1 MTVREEIRRTGLGVS
16 PGIAF
21 GRAYLIGRD
30 TLKAPRHHVESDDLD
45 TEIARLY
52 RAIAASDKQ
61 LAKIKEKLASENES
75 DYHIITAHQMMLH
88 DEHLVGAA
96 VKYIRDDKIN
106 AEWALRRAVDDIR
119 KMFDSIEDPYL
130 RERRSDVEF
139 VFERVLRNLLGRE
152 SGPLAPPPDAV
163 VVAYDLSPADT
174 AQLHKAAVSG
184 LITDAGGKTSHTAI
198 IARAHEIP
206 AVVGLED
213 ITEVVESDDLLL
225 IDGSTGIVI
234 VNPAPNTVAQYREEQ
249 RRQVAAGAQLHA
261 IRDLPARTRDDTDI
275 QLLANIDGPDELDD
289 AIEYGAMGVGLF
301 RTEYL
306 FMTGEG
312 LPDEER
318 HYKTAVAVLDKL
330 AGRTA
335 TIRTFDLG
343 ADKLA
348 KFVEE
353 AQLHE
358 ANPALGLRSIRLC
371 LSDLGK
377 DLFRVQLRGL
387 LRASAHGPLK
397 LMFPMISGASE
408 LRAVK
413 AVVDEVKAELRGEG
427 IAFDEAVKIGI
438 MIEMPSAALT
448 ADLLA
453 REVDF
458 FSIGTNDLIQ
468 YTMAVDRVN
477 EYVSYLYEPLHP
489 SLIRLIGQVAQAA
502 RAANIPVTVCGEM
515 AGEPMI
521 AAILVG
527 LGIRELSMSA
537 VSMPEVK
544 DAVRQMTVGDT
555 EALVAR
561 VRDLATAAEVRAVV
575 SDYMFGLSTPLAR
588 RTPSDTVSGPHK
600 GTV

>member
-1 MTVREEIRRTGLGVS
+1 LGVS
-16 PGIAF
+16 SGIAF

-30 TLKAPRHHVESDDLD
+30 TLKAPRHHIEPDDID
-45 TEIARLY
+45 TEVARLY
-52 RAIAASDKQ
+52 KAIGLSDKQ

-88 DEHLVGAA
+88 DEHMVGAA
-96 VKYIRDDKIN
+96 VEYIKEDKIN

-119 KMFDSIEDPYL
+119 SVFDSIEDPYL
-130 RERRSDVEF
+130 RERKSDVEF
-139 VFERVLRNLLGRE
+139 VFDRVLRNLLGRMT
-152 SGPLAPPPDAV
+152 GPLAPPPDAV

-213 ITEVVESDDLLL
+213 ITEVVETDDLLV
-225 IDGSTGIVI
+225 IDGATGVVI
-234 VNPAPNTVAQYREEQ
+234 VNPSAATVAEYRDEQ
-249 RRQVAAGAQLHA
+249 RRQVAQGMHLQTMK
-261 IRDLPARTRDDTDI
+261 DLPARLRDGTDI
-275 QLLANIDGPDELDD
+275 QLLANIDGPEEIDD
-289 AIEYGAMGVGLF
+289 AIDYGAVGVGLF

-306 FMTGEG
+306 YMTGDV
-312 LPDEER
+312 LPDEEA
-318 HYKTAVAVLDKL
+318 HYTNACRVLEKL
-330 AGRTA
+330 KGRPA

-353 AQLHE
+353 ADLDE
-358 ANPALGLRSIRLC
+358 MNPALGLRSVRLC

-377 DLFRVQLRGL
+377 DLFRAQLRGL
-387 LRASAHGPLK
+387 LRASAHGPIK
-397 LMFPMISGASE
+397 LMFPMISGVAE

-413 AVVDEVKAELRGEG
+413 AIVDDVKIELRTGG
-427 IAFDEAVKIGI
+427 IDFDEQIKLGI

-453 REVDF
+453 KECDF

-489 SLIRLIGQVAQAA
+489 ALMRLIAMVVEAA
-502 RAANIPVTVCGEM
+502 KAAAIPVTVCGEM

-521 AAILVG
+521 ASILVG

-537 VSMPEVK
+537 VSIPEVK
-544 DAVRQMTVGDT
+544 DAVRQMALEDT
-555 EALVAR
+555 ERLVSR
-561 VRDLATAAEVRAVV
+561 VRTVSTSAEVRAIV
-575 SDYMFGLSTPLAR
+575 SAYMFGISAPPKKA
-588 RTPSDTVSGPHK
+588 GA
-600 GTV
+600 

>member
-1 MTVREEIRRTGLGVS
+1 VSDSKREEIRRKGLGVS
-16 PGIAF
+16 AGIAF

-30 TLKAPRHHVESDDLD
+30 TLKAPRHHIEADDID
-45 TEIARLY
+45 TEVARLY
-52 RAIAASDKQ
+52 KAIAASDKQ
-61 LAKIKEKLASENES
+61 LSKIKEKLASENES

-96 VKYIRDDKIN
+96 VNYIREELIC
-106 AEWALRRAVDDIR
+106 AEWAARKAVDDITEV
-119 KMFDSIEDPYL
+119 FDQIEDEYL

-152 SGPLAPPPDAV
+152 LGPLSPPPDAI

-174 AQLHKAAVSG
+174 AQLHKAAVAG

-206 AVVGLED
+206 AVVGLET
-213 ITEVVESDDLLL
+213 ITEVVETDDLLL
-225 IDGSTGIVI
+225 IDGAAGIVI
-234 VNPAPNTVAQYREEQ
+234 VNPSAATVAEFRDEQ
-249 RRQVAAGAQLHA
+249 RRQVAVNSQLHA
-261 IRDLPARTRDDTDI
+261 MRDLPARTLCEHDI
-275 QLLANIDGPDELDD
+275 QLYANIDNPDELDD
-289 AIEYGAMGVGLF
+289 ALEYGAMGVGLF
-301 RTEYL
+301 RTEFL
-306 FMTGEG
+306 FMGHDE
-312 LPDEER
+312 LPDEQR
-318 HYKTAVAVLDKL
+318 HYENAIAVLDKL
-330 AGRTA
+330 KGRPA

-348 KFVEE
+348 PFLDAADLE
-353 AQLHE
+353 E

-371 LSDLGK
+371 LAELGRP
-377 DLFRVQLRGL
+377 LFHTQLRGL

-397 LMFPMISGASE
+397 LMFPMISGVAE
-408 LRAVK
+408 LRATK
-413 AVVDEVKAELRGEG
+413 AVVDEVKAELAAEG
-427 IAFDEAVKIGI
+427 IPFDDRVKLGI

-453 REVDF
+453 QECDF

-489 SLIRLIGQVAQAA
+489 SLLRLIGTVAAA
-502 RAANIPVTVCGEM
+502 AKAANIPVTICGEM

-521 AAILVG
+521 APVLVG

-537 VSMPEVK
+537 VSVPEVK
-544 DAVRQMTVGDT
+544 AMIRSMKVSDT
-555 EALVAR
+555 EALVHKIQK
-561 VRDLATAAEVRAVV
+561 LPTAAEIRATV
-575 SDYMFGLSTPLAR
+575 SDYVLGLKAR
-588 RTPSDTVSGPHK
+588 GA
-600 GTV
+600 

>member
-1 MTVREEIRRTGLGVS
+1 MTEVRQEIRRQGLGVS
-16 PGIAF
+16 AGIAF
-21 GRAYLIGRD
+21 GRAFLIGRD
-30 TLKAPRHHVESDDLD
+30 TLKAPRHHIDADDVD
-45 TEIARLY
+45 AEVARLY
-52 RAIAASDKQ
+52 KAIAASDKQ

-96 VKYIRDDKIN
+96 VGYIREDLIN
-106 AEWALRRAVDDIR
+106 AEWGARRAVDDIAGV
-119 KMFDSIEDPYL
+119 FDRMEDEYL

-152 SGPLAPPPDAV
+152 TGPLQPPPDAI

-206 AVVGLED
+206 AVVGLEN
-213 ITEVVESDDLLL
+213 ITEVVETDDLIL
-225 IDGSTGIVI
+225 IDGGAGIVI
-234 VNPAPNTVAQYREEQ
+234 VNPTAATVGEYREEQ
-249 RRQVAAGAQLHA
+249 RRQVAAGALLHSM
-261 IRDLPARTRDDTDI
+261 RDLPARTGDHVDI
-275 QLLANIDGPDELDD
+275 QLYANIDGPDELDD
-289 AIEYGAMGVGLF
+289 ALDYGAMGVGLF

-306 FMTGEG
+306 FMGHTE

-318 HYKTAVAVLDKL
+318 HYTTAVELIDRL
-330 AGRTA
+330 GGLPA

-348 KFVEE
+348 PFLE
-353 AQLHE
+353 AADLQE

-371 LSDLGK
+371 LADLGRG
-377 DLFRVQLRGL
+377 LFKAQLRGL
-387 LRASAHGPLK
+387 LRASAHGPIK
-397 LMFPMISGASE
+397 LMFPMISGVGE
-408 LRAVK
+408 LRAAKV
-413 AVVDEVKAELRGEG
+413 VVDEVKAELAEAG
-427 IAFDEAVKIGI
+427 IAFDPHVKLGI

-453 REVDF
+453 TECDF

-489 SLIRLIGQVAQAA
+489 SLLRLIGDVA
-502 RAANIPVTVCGEM
+502 RAANEAGIPVTVCGEM
-515 AGEPMI
+515 AGDPVI
-521 AAILVG
+521 APVLLG

-537 VSMPEVK
+537 VSVPEVK
-544 DAVRQMTVGDT
+544 AMIRNMTVADA
-555 EALVAR
+555 ESLVHR
-561 VRDLATAAEVRAVV
+561 IRKIPTAAEIRTVVADYVFTLAGQRKGRA
-575 SDYMFGLSTPLAR
+575 
-588 RTPSDTVSGPHK
+588 
-600 GTV
+600 

>member
-1 MTVREEIRRTGLGVS
+1 MSEHRPELRKQGLGVS
-16 PGIAF
+16 AGIAF
-21 GRAYLIGRD
+21 GRAFLIGRD
-30 TLKAPRHHVESDDLD
+30 TLHAPRHHIEPDDVD
-45 TEIARLY
+45 TEVARLY
-52 RAIAASDKQ
+52 KAIAASDKQ

-96 VKYIRDDKIN
+96 VGYIREELIN
-106 AEWALRRAVDDIR
+106 AEWGLRRAVDDIAGV
-119 KMFDSIEDPYL
+119 FDQIEDEYL

-152 SGPLAPPPDAV
+152 TGPLQPPPDAI

-206 AVVGLED
+206 AVVGLEN
-213 ITEVVESDDLLL
+213 ITELVETDDLVL
-225 IDGSTGIVI
+225 IDGAAGIVI
-234 VNPAPNTVAQYREEQ
+234 VNPAAATVSEFREEQ
-249 RRQVAAGAQLHA
+249 RRQVAAGAVLHSM
-261 IRDLPARTRDDTDI
+261 RDLPARTRDEVDI
-275 QLLANIDGPDELDD
+275 QLFANIDGPDELDD
-289 AIEYGAMGVGLF
+289 ALDYGAMGVGLF

-306 FMTGEG
+306 FMGHTE
-312 LPDEER
+312 LPDEEK
-318 HYKTAVAVLDKL
+318 HYQTAVEVIERLGGL
-330 AGRTA
+330 PA

-348 KFVEE
+348 PFLE
-353 AQLHE
+353 AADLQE

-371 LSDLGK
+371 LAELGRG
-377 DLFRVQLRGL
+377 LFKTQLRGL
-387 LRASAHGPLK
+387 LRASASGPLK
-397 LMFPMISGASE
+397 IMFPMISGIAE
-408 LRAVK
+408 LRAAK
-413 AVVDEVKAELRGEG
+413 LVVDEVKVELTAER
-427 IAFDEAVKIGI
+427 IAFDEQVKLGI

-453 REVDF
+453 QECDF

-489 SLIRLIGQVAQAA
+489 SLMRLISMVASAA
-502 RAANIPVTVCGEM
+502 KDAGIPVTVCGEM
-515 AGEPMI
+515 AGEPTI
-521 AAILVG
+521 APVLLG

-537 VSMPEVK
+537 VSVPEVK
-544 DAVRQMTVGDT
+544 ATIRAMSVSET
-555 EALVAR
+555 EHLMVK
-561 VRDLATAAEVRAVV
+561 VKKLPTAAEVRAMV
-575 SDYMFGLSTPLAR
+575 SDYVFGLPGQR
-588 RTPSDTVSGPHK
+588 K
-600 GTV
+600 GRA

>member
-1 MTVREEIRRTGLGVS
+1 MS
-16 PGIAF
+16 AGISV

-30 TLKAPRHHVESDDLD
+30 TLKAPRHHIEAEDVD
-45 TEIARLY
+45 TEVARLY
-52 RAIAASDKQ
+52 KAIAASDKQ

-96 VKYIRDDKIN
+96 VSYIRDEMIN
-106 AEWALRRAVDDIR
+106 AEWAARKAVDIIAGV
-119 KMFDSIEDPYL
+119 FDQIEDEYM

-139 VFERVLRNLLGRE
+139 VFERVLRNLLGRDT
-152 SGPLAPPPDAV
+152 GPLSPPPDAI

-206 AVVGLED
+206 AVVGLEN
-213 ITEVVESDDLLL
+213 ITEIIETDDLVL
-225 IDGSTGIVI
+225 IDGASGIVI
-234 VNPAPNTVAQYREEQ
+234 VNPTAATVAEFREEQ
-249 RRQVAAGAQLHA
+249 RRQVAASSLLHSM
-261 IRDLPARTRDDTDI
+261 RDLPPRTRDDTDI
-275 QLLANIDGPDELDD
+275 QLYANIDGPDELDD
-289 AIEYGAMGVGLF
+289 ALDYGAMGVGLY

-306 FMTGEG
+306 FMGHVD
-312 LPDEER
+312 LPDEDR
-318 HYKTAVAVLDKL
+318 HYSTAVELIERL
-330 AGRTA
+330 GGLPA

-348 KFVEE
+348 PFLE
-353 AQLHE
+353 AAALEE

-371 LSDLGK
+371 LTELGRP
-377 DLFRVQLRGL
+377 LFKTQIRGL

-397 LMFPMISGASE
+397 IMFPMISGVAE

-413 AVVDEVKAELRGEG
+413 TIVDEIKAELTAEG
-427 IAFDEAVKIGI
+427 IAFDPDVKLGI

-453 REVDF
+453 LECDF

-489 SLIRLIGQVAQAA
+489 SLIRLIGGVAAA
-502 RAANIPVTVCGEM
+502 AKAQGIPVTVCGEM

-521 AAILVG
+521 AAVLLG

-537 VSMPEVK
+537 VSVPEVK
-544 DAVRQMTVGDT
+544 AMIRAMSISET
-555 EALVAR
+555 ESLVKR
-561 VRDLATAAEVRAVV
+561 IEKLPTAAEVRAMV
-575 SDYMFGLSTPLAR
+575 SEYVLGFAAPR
-588 RTPSDTVSGPHK
+588 K
-600 GTV
+600 GRA

>member
-1 MTVREEIRRTGLGVS
+1 MTEGRQELRRQGVGVS
-16 PGIAF
+16 AGIAF

-30 TLKAPRHHVESDDLD
+30 SLKAPRHHVEADDVD
-45 TEIARLY
+45 TEVARLY
-52 RAIAASDKQ
+52 KAIAASDKQ

-96 VKYIRDDKIN
+96 VSHIRDEKIN
-106 AEWALRRAVDDIR
+106 AEWALRRAVDSIR
-119 KMFDSIEDPYL
+119 AVFDSIEDEYL

-139 VFERVLRNLLGRE
+139 VFERVLRNLLGRDT
-152 SGPLAPPPDAV
+152 GPLAPPPDAI

-174 AQLHKAAVSG
+174 AQLHRAAVAG
-184 LITDAGGKTSHTAI
+184 MITDAGGRTSHTAI

-206 AVVGLED
+206 AVVGLES
-213 ITEVVESDDLLL
+213 ITELVETDDLIL
-225 IDGSTGIVI
+225 IDGAAGVVI
-234 VNPAPNTVAQYREEQ
+234 VNPAPSTVAEYREEQ
-249 RRQVAAGAQLHA
+249 RRQVAAGALLHLM
-261 IRDLPARTRDDTDI
+261 RDLPARTRDDVDI
-275 QLLANIDGPDELDD
+275 QLYSNIDGPDELDD
-289 AIEYGAMGVGLF
+289 ALDYGAMGVGLF

-306 FMTGEG
+306 FMGRTE
-312 LPDEER
+312 LPDEET
-318 HYKTAVAVLDKL
+318 HYRTAREVIERLGGL
-330 AGRTA
+330 PA

-348 KFVEE
+348 PFLEE
-353 AQLHE
+353 ADLHE

-371 LSDLGK
+371 LADLGRE
-377 DLFRVQLRGL
+377 LFKSQLRGL

-397 LMFPMISGASE
+397 IMFPMISGAAE
-408 LRAVK
+408 LRAAR
-413 AVVDEVKAELRGEG
+413 AVLDEVKVDLTTSGVAY
-427 IAFDEAVKIGI
+427 DPDVKVGI

-453 REVDF
+453 TECDF

-489 SLIRLIGQVAQAA
+489 SLLRLIGGVAKAA
-502 RAANIPVTVCGEM
+502 NEANIPVTVCGEM

-521 AAILVG
+521 APVLLG

-537 VSMPEVK
+537 VSVPEVK
-544 DAVRQMTVGDT
+544 ATIRALNIEDARQ
-555 EALVAR
+555 LVKR
-561 VRDLATAAEVRAVV
+561 IEKLPTAAEVRAMV
-575 SDYMFGLSTPLAR
+575 SDFVFGLTETR
-588 RTPSDTVSGPHK
+588 RERK
-600 GTV
+600 A

>member
-1 MTVREEIRRTGLGVS
+1 MSERPEIRRTGLGVS

-30 TLKAPRHHVESDDLD
+30 TLKAPRHHIEADDID
-45 TEIARLY
+45 TEVARLY
-52 RAIAASDKQ
+52 KAIAASDKQ

-96 VKYIRDDKIN
+96 VEYIRDETIN

-119 KMFDSIEDPYL
+119 GVFDSIEDQYL

-139 VFERVLRNLLGRE
+139 VFERVLRNLLGRDT
-152 SGPLAPPPDAV
+152 GPLQPPPDAI

-174 AQLHKAAVSG
+174 ATLHKAAVSG
-184 LITDAGGKTSHTAI
+184 LLTDAGGKTSHTAI

-206 AVVGLED
+206 AVVALEN
-213 ITEVVESDDLLL
+213 ITELVETDDLLL
-225 IDGSTGIVI
+225 LDGASGIVI
-234 VNPAPNTVAQYREEQ
+234 VNPSATTVASYREEQ
-249 RRQVAAGAQLHA
+249 RRQVAAGVHLASM
-261 IRDLPARTRDDTDI
+261 RDLPARTIDGHEVT
-275 QLLANIDGPDELDD
+275 LLANIDGPDELDD
-289 AIEYGAMGVGLF
+289 AVEYGAMGVGLF

-306 FMTGEG
+306 FMTGSE

-318 HYKTAVAVLDKL
+318 HYKTAVAVLEKL
-330 AGRTA
+330 KGKPA

-343 ADKLA
+343 SDKLA
-348 KFVEE
+348 KFLKDAE
-353 AQLHE
+353 LDE

-371 LSDLGK
+371 LSEIGRE
-377 DLFRVQLRGL
+377 LFRQQLRGL

-397 LMFPMISGASE
+397 IMFPMISGVAE
-408 LRAVK
+408 LRVVK
-413 AVVDEVKAELRGEG
+413 TVVEDVKAELDAEG
-427 IAFDEAVKIGI
+427 IAYDKAVKLGI

-453 REVDF
+453 QETDF

-489 SLIRLIGQVAQAA
+489 SLIRLIGGVVNAA
-502 RAANIPVTVCGEM
+502 REYNIPCTVCGEM

-521 AAILVG
+521 APVLIG
-527 LGIRELSMSA
+527 LGVRELSMSA
-537 VSMPEVK
+537 VSIPEVK
-544 DAVRQMTVGDT
+544 ATIRQMQSE
-555 EALVAR
+555 EAAGLVSR
-561 VRDLATAAEVRAVV
+561 VRNLPTASDVRAVV
-575 SDYMFGLSTPLAR
+575 TDYVFGLMAPK
-588 RTPSDTVSGPHK
+588 P
-600 GTV
+600 